1 MKRILFISALC
12 AFSVVGVQAQ
22 DVMIGGLK
30 YHLRSDVPE
39 SGSKIILDGGG
50 KIVPLH
56 NKPFELPS
64 GTLFELNHGS
74 IE

>member
-1 MKRILFISALC
+1 MHIN
-12 AFSVVGVQAQ
+12 
-22 DVMIGGLK
+22 GGSI
-30 YHLRSDVPE
+30 RNAWIRPE